1 MYNYTINLNDA
12 LNIASIAPNGTGNT
26 ASIGLGLY
34 NYVNYSVGIW
44 GDFQAVINERGS
56 NMQLVKEVYLC
67 IDGSDDIGAFYVTG
81 FSTPFYCDE
90 NYVYRIPLHGGMTQN
105 GQVNVLISCPGATTF
120 TQLNAVTAHFE
131 VEEYPF
137 TLSAQQ
143 RVGVFPLVNRIL
155 KKEHLLVTVQATVAN
170 GSSVNVEVTDYSLV
184 PTLVQ
189 TGRTVQVERLTK
201 TASVTLQNTTE
212 TFPSVSINNVAIY
225 QDQTNSLQM
234 DVAIPSSVQG
244 TVNAVLTLHGGG
256 WASGNREKYAHYE
269 YIVLSNGLVYAGV
282 DYSLITPS
290 SNANN
295 PNCNTMLG
303 DIAQAISTLGTILE
317 NKGLTLGKVALMG
330 YSAGGHLA
338 LLYGLKNPY
347 NPADNSGISLIVA
360 EGAPTYFTKYDLHN
374 ADFNCDKRDSI
385 IISNYEHNQMAT
397 IIRILAGA
405 GSDLSETIEPSCCE
419 IRAISPADLPN
430 NNKYEDFADAG
441 GKILLAYAKKSDNA
455 TDDGLVLFNR
465 GTAIKQKLINSS
477 RLFEIKNCNHEQLAT
492 LINLI
497 GTETVDDEDALTYL
511 EKLDEVLS
519 SYADDSSIDLY

>member
-1 MYNYTINLNDA
+1 MEFRFYRLNA
-12 LNIASIAPNGTGNT
+12 NI
-26 ASIGLGLY
+26 
-34 NYVNYSVGIW
+34 
-44 GDFQAVINERGS
+44 
-56 NMQLVKEVYLC
+56 
-67 IDGSDDIGAFYVTG
+67 
-81 FSTPFYCDE
+81 
-90 NYVYRIPLHGGMTQN
+90 QN

-189 TGRTVQVERLTK
+189 TGRTVKVERLTK
-201 TASVTLQNTTE
+201 TTNITLQNTTE
-212 TFPSVSINNVAIY
+212 TPDYKLQGDVAINPNT
-225 QDQTNSLQM
+225 TNSLQM
-234 DVAIPSSVQG
+234 RVAIPSSVQG

-256 WASGNREKYAHYE
+256 WAGGNREKYAHYE
-269 YIVLSNGLVYAGV
+269 NLVLSNGLVYAGV

-303 DIAQAISTLGTILE
+303 DIAQAISTLRDTLDDSNMNI
-317 NKGLTLGKVALMG
+317 TLGKVALMG

-360 EGAPTYFTKYDLHN
+360 EGAPTYFTKYDLHD
-374 ADFNCDKRDSI
+374 ADFDCDKRDSI
-385 IISNYEHNQMAT
+385 IISNYEHNQMAK

-441 GKILLAYAKKSDNA
+441 GKILLAYAKKSDNP